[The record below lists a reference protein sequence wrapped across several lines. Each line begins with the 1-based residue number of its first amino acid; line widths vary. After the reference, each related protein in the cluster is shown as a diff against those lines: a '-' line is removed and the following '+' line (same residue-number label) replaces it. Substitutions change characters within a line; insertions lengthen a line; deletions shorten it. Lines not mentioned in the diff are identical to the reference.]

1 MIVKDK
7 TESMRKLLQDEG
19 LLFDGSITPM
29 VIVDSDRIMVK
40 SNRRFQNLFGYS
52 PGELHGRPTSLLTP
66 STEHFQSYRRYF
78 QRTREGSLESS
89 ELQYRKKSGE
99 LFWVKLT
106 GTPLTTS
113 AGQFILWAF
122 DDITREVES
131 REEIK
136 ERYLELQVIFEK
148 VRTGLAFVVDGV
160 IERVNN
166 AFLKM
171 ADVSL
176 ENVRGRYVGDFPDIF
191 GNLGDSRK
199 QETRFHRKNGETIIA
214 EREIVRISSNGHL
227 AVFVDL
233 TAHMREK
240 EHFRKKSELDGMT
253 EIFNH
258 SAFVQRA
265 QKILA
270 DPDREAMSLILFDVD
285 HFKSINDRFGHS
297 VGDEVLVEL
306 TSLVKGQLRREEIFG
321 RLGGEEFGI
330 LLPAPLIDASAV
342 GIRLL
347 QRIRSHE
354 FTARK
359 LNVTVSMGLADT
371 AAFAVFEDLY
381 DAADRLLY
389 SAKRNGRNRLESSTG
404 FLQ

>member
-1 MIVKDK
+1 MIVKDR
-7 TESMRKLLQDEG
+7 TESMRKLLQDEA
-19 LLFDGSITPM
+19 LLFDRSITPM
-29 VIVDSDRIMVK
+29 VIVDSDRIMIK
-40 SNRRFQNLFGYS
+40 SNRRFHELFGYS
-52 PGELHGRPTSLLTP
+52 PEELHGRPTSLLTP
-66 STEHFQSYRRYF
+66 SREHFQSYRRYF

-122 DDITREVES
+122 DDISSEVEN

-148 VRTGLAFVVDGV
+148 VRTGLAFIVDGV
-160 IERVNN
+160 IERANT
-166 AFLKM
+166 AFLTM
-171 ADVSL
+171 IDAPL
-176 ENVRGRYVGDFPDIF
+176 EQVRGRFVGDFPEIF
-191 GNLGDSRK
+191 GELGDARK
-199 QETRFHRKNGETIIA
+199 QETRFYRESGETIIA
-214 EREIVRISSNGHL
+214 EREIVPISRNSHL

-240 EHFRKKSELDGMT
+240 EHFKKKSQLDGMT

-265 QKILA
+265 QKTLA
-270 DPDREAMSLILFDVD
+270 DPDNEAMSLILFDVD

-306 TSLVKGQLRREEIFG
+306 TRLVKGQLRREEIFG

-330 LLPAPLIDASAV
+330 LLPAPLEDASAV
-342 GIRLL
+342 GVRLL
-347 QRIRSHE
+347 QSIRSHE

-359 LNVTVSMGLADT
+359 LQVTVSMGLADT
-371 AAFAVFEDLY
+371 ATFAVFEDLY
-381 DAADRLLY
+381 EAADRLLY
-389 SAKRNGRNRLESSTG
+389 SAKRNGRNRLESSIG
-404 FLQ
+404 SIE

>member
-1 MIVKDK
+1 MTMKK
-7 TESMRKLLQDEG
+7 LNEPMHELLQDEG
-19 LLFDGSITPM
+19 LLFDRSITPM
-29 VIVDSDRIMVK
+29 VIVDPDRIMVK
-40 SNRRFQNLFGYS
+40 TNRRFHDLFGYS
-52 PGELHGRPTSLLTP
+52 PEELHGQPTALLTP
-66 STEHFQSYRRYF
+66 SPEHFQTYRRYF

-89 ELQYRKKSGE
+89 ELLYRKKNGE

-166 AFLKM
+166 AFLTM
-171 ADVSL
+171 VDIPL
-176 ENVRGRYVGDFPDIF
+176 EHVRGRFVGDFPEIF
-191 GNLGDSRK
+191 GDLDDTRK
-199 QETRFHRKNGETIIA
+199 QETRFHRKSGETIIA
-214 EREIVRISSNGHL
+214 EREIVPISSNGHL

-240 EHFRKKSELDGMT
+240 EHFKKKSQLDGMT
-253 EIFNH
+253 AIFNH

-265 QKILA
+265 QQAIT

-285 HFKSINDRFGHS
+285 HFKSINDKFGHS

-306 TSLVKGQLRREEIFG
+306 TRLVKGQLRRDEIFG

-330 LLPAPLIDASAV
+330 LLDAPREEASAV
-342 GIRLL
+342 GVRLL

-371 AAFAVFEDLY
+371 ATFAVFEDLY

-389 SAKRNGRNRLESSTG
+389 SAKKNGRNRLESSIG
-404 FLQ
+404 SVE